1 VQHEEVEKS
10 PTVPIQGSE
19 VAPQASSDE
28 TPRKSPWER
37 FVEFK
42 EQSAG
47 KHWNPLINIMRK
59 HHRFDVKCNRVY
71 ILNQLTLIDKIK
83 SLPIEIISVKAA
95 NDIKKKVDEKFI
107 LFVEIFILFSY
118 KFNN

>member
-1 VQHEEVEKS
+1 MKYGRFGDDGSHGSCSTPKS
-10 PTVPIQGSE
+10 ILFGKNVLNSSNEADQITTIQIQGSE

-28 TPRKSPWER
+28 TPRKSHWER

-59 HHRFDVKCNRVY
+59 HHRFEGNCNRVY
-71 ILNQLTLIDKIK
+71 ILNQLTL
-83 SLPIEIISVKAA
+83 LCRFATC
-95 NDIKKKVDEKFI
+95 F
-107 LFVEIFILFSY
+107 
-118 KFNN
+118 